1 MKQQLLAVL
10 TAAMVG
16 IGVIAAAP
24 TPAPEPREVPAQV
37 ERVAAVFDGINAYR
51 AAKDLEPLLFSPEIS
66 EGSLEWSLEMAESGV
81 FAHSPDPGSH
91 LPRGSSR
98 EGEIIA
104 SRWDRDALGLVDQWI
119 ASPPHEAVLTRD
131 FTVMGVG
138 IAIGDDGKMYGT
150 VHFGRYR
157 DTDALDAYADVRAWL
172 AAIGAEGAASL
183 EPAAPPV
190 PTGPTVARVAG
201 ADRFESAVLLSRR
214 YNDPAAAQTVYLVS
228 GEAFADALSAAPA
241 AAQPGGALLLTQREQ
256 LPATVAEEL
265 ARLAPARVV
274 VVGGY
279 GAISAGVETAVRE
292 LMPLAQ
298 VDRIAGADRYGTSA
312 AIARDAFPGS
322 AEAFVAPGHRFAD
335 ALSAA
340 PIAARRGAP
349 VLLTPPGELAPALHD
364 FLDERSLVSITV
376 VGGTPSVS
384 AAAERAI
391 ADVTGVR
398 ASRLSGIDRYATNVL
413 AARRGS
419 VAQQETVLL
428 ASGRDFP
435 DALAA
440 VALANRV
447 GPLLLSSASCIPA
460 GTLAMLESTYRPS
473 EVLLLG
479 TEATLGSRVAA
490 LEHCD

>member
-1 MKQQLLAVL
+1 MAVL

-24 TPAPEPREVPAQV
+24 TPAVEPPEVPAQI

-66 EGSLEWSLEMAESGV
+66 EGSLEWSLEMAETGV

-119 ASPPHEAVLTRD
+119 ASPSHEAALTRD
-131 FTVMGVG
+131 YTVMGVG
-138 IAIGDDGKMYGT
+138 IAIGDEGKMYGT
-150 VHFGRYR
+150 VHFGLYR
-157 DTDALDAYADVRAWL
+157 DPDAIDAFVDVRAWL
-172 AAIGAEGAASL
+172 DAIGAEAAASV

-190 PTGPTVARVAG
+190 PTGPTVSRVAG

-214 YNDPAAAQTVYLVS
+214 YNDPATVQTAYLVS

-256 LPATVAEEL
+256 LPAAVGEEL

-292 LMPLAQ
+292 LVPLAQ
-298 VDRIAGADRYGTSA
+298 VDRIAGADRYATSA

-322 AEAFVAPGHRFAD
+322 AEAFVASRFAD

-340 PIAARRGAP
+340 PIAAQRGAP
-349 VLLTPPGELAPALHD
+349 VLLTPPGELAPALRD
-364 FLDERSLVSITV
+364 FLGERSLVSITIA
-376 VGGTPSVS
+376 GGTPSVS
-384 AAAERAI
+384 IATERSIIEAT
-391 ADVTGVR
+391 ALR
-398 ASRLSGIDRYATNVL
+398 PSRLAGSDRFATNVL

-419 VAQQETVLL
+419 VAQRETVLL
-428 ASGRDFP
+428 APGYDFP

-440 VALANRV
+440 AALANRV
-447 GPLLLSSASCIPA
+447 GPLLLTAPSCVPA

-473 EVLLLG
+473 EVVLLG
-479 TEATLGSRVAA
+479 TEADLGAGVAA
-490 LEHCD
+490 LEHCG